1 MPVKKVKHTKNE
13 LKRQKDD
20 LERFTHYLPMLV
32 LKKQQLQIEIIK
44 ILNLVESL
52 EVKIN
57 SFKNVVYKWVGVF
70 AEEAHLERLI
80 SVGELRLSTGNIAGI
95 DIPIFEGVDFKEEEY
110 DYMRIPVWVDY
121 GIEAVKELIIL
132 RFTNLVLLK
141 QLELVKEELRI
152 TTQRVNLFEK
162 IKMPEAREN
171 IRRIRIFLGDLQTAA
186 VVTGKIAKAKIEK
199 KLGEPVYQ

>member
-20 LERFTHYLPMLV
+20 LKRFTHYLPMLV

-52 EVKIN
+52 EAKIN

-70 AEEAHLERLI
+70 AEETHLERLI

-110 DYMRIPVWVDY
+110 DYMKIPVWVDY

-132 RFTNLVLLK
+132 RARDLVLLK